1 MRLRRERALCPFPA
15 FLLASVASGPII
27 STARPDRK
35 RPVPPYPPPRRPPTF
50 RETTDRT
57 LRALG
62 SQKDRPDNPARIF
75 TKDSSLSPESTQRKR
90 RIIASPTRSRKK
102 AAPRFGHTMLSGPYL
117 PQQTGPHKK
126 RDKYPFKRHL
136 SPHSVVRPEGKRV
149 PCHRADATLAAG
161 ERQRQ
166 KDEYP

>member
-1 MRLRRERALCPFPA
+1 MRLRRERALCPFPV
-15 FLLASVASGPII
+15 FLLVSVASGPII

-35 RPVPPYPPPRRPPTF
+35 RPVPPYPLPRRPPTF
-50 RETTDRT
+50 RGTTDRT

-62 SQKDRPDNPARIF
+62 SRRDRPDNPARIV
-75 TKDSSLSPESTQRKR
+75 TKDTSVAGKHTAQKTDHRIPDTKPEKT
-90 RIIASPTRSRKK
+90 
-102 AAPRFGHTMLSGPYL
+102 APRFGHTMLSGPYL
-117 PQQTGPHKK
+117 PRQAGPHKK

-149 PCHRADATLAAG
+149 PCLRADATLAAG